1 MLMNA
6 GATCKQRR
14 KSELIFKRKLRT
26 PCTQNQSLLRVHICW
41 MYCLTSA
48 SRRVLKFCVSTRTCE
63 HVNSHRFIFQY
74 IELVECDDPKMDFN
88 TLLQKA
94 DSNKMLDE
102 IVHLALHDNGELK
115 PPPQLNR
122 KTIFTMENIARE
134 RKLVSKRIESITNK
148 SSN

>member
-1 MLMNA
+1 
-6 GATCKQRR
+6 
-14 KSELIFKRKLRT
+14 
-26 PCTQNQSLLRVHICW
+26 
-41 MYCLTSA
+41 
-48 SRRVLKFCVSTRTCE
+48 
-63 HVNSHRFIFQY
+63 
-74 IELVECDDPKMDFN
+74 MDFN

-134 RKLVSKRIESITNK
+134 KKLVII
-148 SSN
+148 